1 MKISVIVDP
10 ANATEVEGAMK
21 FLATFIGAQA
31 SAIPEPTLEPDEN
44 LNGVDDM
51 FGGTDDS
58 NTTEV
63 DDMFGGMEFDS
74 EPELEPELPT
84 IETIKE
90 VLNRLVKAKGRD
102 VATKLGKDIIG
113 KLKVKNLEGIPQDKI
128 PAVIG
133 ILEKAIG

>member
-1 MKISVIVDP
+1 MKISVIVDTN
-10 ANATEVEGAMK
+10 NAAEVKDAIE
-21 FLATFIGAQA
+21 FLAAFVNANVNA
-31 SAIPEPTLEPDEN
+31 VPEPDEN

-51 FGGTDDS
+51 FGGADTTD
-58 NTTEV
+58 TTEV
-63 DDMFGGMEFDS
+63 DDMFGGMEFEG
-74 EPELEPELPT
+74 EPAVPT

-90 VLNRLVKAKGRD
+90 VLNRLVKAKGRE

>member
-1 MKISVIVDP
+1 MKISFIVDP

-58 NTTEV
+58 NTAEV
-63 DDMFGGMEFDS
+63 DDMFGGMEFDA
-74 EPELEPELPT
+74 EHELPT

-90 VLNRLVKAKGRD
+90 VLNRLVKAKGRE

>member
-1 MKISVIVDP
+1 MKISVIVDTT
-10 ANATEVEGAMK
+10 NATEVKDAMK
-21 FLATFIGAQA
+21 FLATFIGASV
-31 SAIPEPTLEPDEN
+31 SAMPETTSE
-44 LNGVDDM
+44 VDDM
-51 FGGTDDS
+51 FGCTETTETTE
-58 NTTEV
+58 TTEV
-63 DDMFGGMEFDS
+63 DDMFGGMEFDA
-74 EPELEPELPT
+74 EPELPT

-90 VLNRLVKAKGRD
+90 VLNRLVKAKGRE

>member
-1 MKISVIVDP
+1 MKISVIVDTN
-10 ANATEVEGAMK
+10 NAAEVKDAMK
-21 FLATFIGAQA
+21 FLATFIGATVETV
-31 SAIPEPTLEPDEN
+31 PEPDEK

-58 NTTEV
+58 NTAEV

-74 EPELEPELPT
+74 EPELPT

-90 VLNRLVKAKGRD
+90 VLNRLVKAKGRE

>member
-1 MKISVIVDP
+1 MKISVIVDTN
-10 ANATEVEGAMK
+10 NADEVKDAMK
-21 FLATFIGAQA
+21 FLATFIGASV
-31 SAIPEPTLEPDEN
+31 SAMPESTPEPDEKLNGVDDMFGGTDEN

-51 FGGTDDS
+51 FGG
-58 NTTEV
+58 
-63 DDMFGGMEFDS
+63 MEFDA
-74 EPELEPELPT
+74 EPELPT

-90 VLNRLVKAKGRD
+90 VLNRLVKAKGRE

>member
-1 MKISVIVDP
+1 MKISVTVDTT
-10 ANATEVEGAMK
+10 NTDEVKDAMK
-21 FLATFIGAQA
+21 FLATLIGSSV
-31 SAIPEPTLEPDEN
+31 SAMPETVSGSEEN
-44 LNGVDDM
+44 MNSVDDM
-51 FGGTDDS
+51 FGDTEVT
-58 NTTEV
+58 NTEV
-63 DDMFGGMEFDS
+63 DDMFGGMQFDS
-74 EPELEPELPT
+74 EPELPT

-90 VLNRLVKAKGRD
+90 VLNRLVKAKGRE

>member
-1 MKISVIVDP
+1 MKISVIVDTN
-10 ANATEVEGAMK
+10 NADEVKDAMK
-21 FLATFIGAQA
+21 FLATFIGASV
-31 SAIPEPTLEPDEN
+31 SAMSESTPEPDET

-58 NTTEV
+58 NTAEV
-63 DDMFGGMEFDS
+63 DDMFGGMEFDA
-74 EPELEPELPT
+74 EPELPT

-90 VLNRLVKAKGRD
+90 VLNRLVKAKGRE

>member
-1 MKISVIVDP
+1 
-10 ANATEVEGAMK
+10 
-21 FLATFIGAQA
+21 
-31 SAIPEPTLEPDEN
+31 
-44 LNGVDDM
+44 
-51 FGGTDDS
+51 
-58 NTTEV
+58 
-63 DDMFGGMEFDS
+63 MFGGMEFDS
-74 EPELEPELPT
+74 EHELPT

-90 VLNRLVKAKGRD
+90 VLNRLVKAKGRE

>member
-1 MKISVIVDP
+1 MKISVIVDTT
-10 ANATEVEGAMK
+10 NATEVKDAMK
-21 FLATFIGAQA
+21 FLATFIGASV
-31 SAIPEPTLEPDEN
+31 SAMPETTSE
-44 LNGVDDM
+44 VDDM
-51 FGGTDDS
+51 FGGTDAS

-74 EPELEPELPT
+74 EPELPT

>member
-1 MKISVIVDP
+1 MKISVIVDTT
-10 ANATEVEGAMK
+10 NATEVEGAMK

-31 SAIPEPTLEPDEN
+31 SAMPETASEADEN
-44 LNGVDDM
+44 MNGVDDM
-51 FGGTDDS
+51 FGGTDAS

-63 DDMFGGMEFDS
+63 DDMFGGMEFDA
-74 EPELEPELPT
+74 EPELPT

-90 VLNRLVKAKGRD
+90 VLNRLVKAKGRE

>member
-1 MKISVIVDP
+1 MKISVIVDTS
-10 ANATEVEGAMK
+10 NTDEVKGAMK
-21 FLATFIGAQA
+21 FLATFIGASV
-31 SAIPEPTLEPDEN
+31 SAMPESTPEPDEN

-74 EPELEPELPT
+74 EPELPT

-90 VLNRLVKAKGRD
+90 VLNRLVKAKGRE

>member
-1 MKISVIVDP
+1 MKISVIVNTNDS
-10 ANATEVEGAMK
+10 NEVKDAIN
-21 FLATFIGAQA
+21 FLT
-31 SAIPEPTLEPDEN
+31 TLINGSGIALAGTTSEPDEN

-51 FGGTDDS
+51 FGGTEGG
-58 NTTEV
+58 TTEV
-63 DDMFGGMEFDS
+63 DDMFGGMEFDA
-74 EPELEPELPT
+74 EPEPPT

-90 VLNRLVKAKGRD
+90 VLNRLVKTKGRE